1 MNGKAGIGAAALLAA
16 ALAALPGAAASQERD
31 EAQPKT
37 VIGPRNPDL
46 QEGARKLLDGDAGM
60 GIELTL
66 RGLAVAQGARE
77 EEAALSNLCAGY
89 IMLEQYD
96 KALEYCNMV
105 LERNDRNWRGYN
117 NRALVYIHTK
127 QYDKAHADLEKGEA
141 LNPDA
146 RTLQIAR
153 AMYLDAVQPVTPEVE
168 IDDRPDGSPAE
179 PAQDVEND

>member
-1 MNGKAGIGAAALLAA
+1 MIGKTWLGAALFLAA
-16 ALAALPGAAASQERD
+16 AVPGAPALAQQHEQT
-31 EAQPKT
+31 EAQSKT

-46 QEGARKLLDGDAGM
+46 HEGARQLLNGNGKLGV
-60 GIELTL
+60 ELTL

-96 KALEYCNMV
+96 EALRYCNEV
-105 LERNDRNWRGYN
+105 LARNAENWRGYN
-117 NRALVYIHTK
+117 NRALVYIKTK
-127 QYDKAHADLEKGEA
+127 QYDKAHADLKKGEA

-153 AMYLDAVQPVTPEVE
+153 AMYLDAVQPVDPEVE
-168 IDDRPDGSPAE
+168 IDDRQVEPPDEEEEA
-179 PAQDVEND
+179 N

>member
-1 MNGKAGIGAAALLAA
+1 MSGTTWLGAAVLFAGVMAT
-16 ALAALPGAAASQERD
+16 ALALAQQPERA

-46 QEGARKLLDGDAGM
+46 QEGARQLLNGNGKLGV
-60 GIELTL
+60 ELTL

-77 EEAALSNLCAGY
+77 QEAALSNLCAGY

-96 KALEYCNMV
+96 EALDYCNKV
-105 LERNDRNWRGYN
+105 LEQNPENWRGYN
-117 NRALVYIHTK
+117 NRALIYIKTR
-127 QYDKAHADLEKGEA
+127 QYDKAQADLKKGEA

-153 AMYLDAVQPVTPEVE
+153 AMYLDAVQPVDSQVE
-168 IDDRPDGSPAE
+168 IDDRQVEPPDEEEDA
-179 PAQDVEND
+179 N